1 MQLNSAEFHLFRN
14 NDTARLRFYDGMNL
28 IYGDNGAGKTNVLEA
43 LYLCCTG
50 RSHRTRQDRE
60 LIRWGADFAA
70 VRVEALRRDGW
81 TVRKADNRVL
91 EGIRR
96 TAQALQKGEIV
107 ICKGCDAAAREFSMY
122 CWDLKSGQDKVV
134 KEHDHAMD
142 EIRYFVMAM
151 DTEPPLAATTV
162 ERRRF

>member
-1 MQLNSAEFHLFRN
+1 MKEYYYHARAEGRQKTDSEYVDDLKRLTEGKQVELVIVDPSAASF
-14 NDTARLRFYDGMNL
+14 
-28 IYGDNGAGKTNVLEA
+28 I
-43 LYLCCTG
+43 
-50 RSHRTRQDRE
+50 
-60 LIRWGADFAA
+60 
-70 VRVEALRRDGW
+70 EALRRQGW

-122 CWDLKSGQDKVV
+122 CWDLKSGQDKVK
-134 KEHDHAMD
+134 KEYDHAMD

-151 DTEPPLAATTV
+151 EQEPPVAAMVV
-162 ERRRF
+162 ERHRF